1 MLRFNDIADRVLEYD
16 PECDLTLLQRA
27 YVFSAKVHEGQE
39 RLSGEPYLVH
49 PLEVAGILAEMRLDA
64 VTIAAGLLHDTVE
77 DTLAS
82 VEELRRLFG
91 EEVAFLVE
99 GLTKLS
105 KLEFKS
111 AKERQ
116 AENFRKMLI
125 AMSKDIRIL
134 LIKLADRLHN
144 MRTLQFVGEDSRRRI
159 AEETEG
165 IYVPLAHRLGIDWV
179 RRELAD
185 LSFRA
190 LQPEAATELEKKL
203 KGSRKQREKYVEEV
217 IGALSAK
224 LAAAGLVAE
233 LRGRTKELASIHHKM
248 ETQGVS
254 LDEIYDVIAFRM
266 VLEGG
271 REACYA
277 ALGIVHSTWPPV
289 PGRFKDYVALPKP
302 NGYQSLHTTVIGPY
316 GERMEIQIRTQ
327 EMHRNAEFG
336 IAAHWKYKDSGGRS
350 ARDEAKFDWLR
361 QLMERQQELED
372 PHEFLDVVK
381 VDLFPD
387 STFVFTP
394 KGDVIN
400 LPKGATPVDFAYG
413 IHSQVGERCQGARVN
428 GKMVPLRHPLRDGD
442 TVEVLT
448 SPSQRPSKDWLEFVV
463 SGKAR
468 SKIRHAIRQAEN
480 ARARELGRTLL
491 DREMRR
497 AGLSLARAL
506 ERGEIDEVAQQK
518 ARGGADDLLAAV
530 GYGKVPPVVV
540 VRALKPDWKPEP
552 EPAREKPAR
561 GPKQLLELFRRQP
574 KASSTGIRV
583 DGQGDVMVRFA
594 NCCTPLPGDDV
605 IGFVTRGRGVTV
617 HQKDCR
623 LVFHLDPQRRVE
635 VQWDA
640 DAQVARRIRMK
651 VTSRDEPGLLAKIT
665 KTISAAGINIGAA
678 RVTTHQDRTA
688 TQSFDL
694 WVTDVRTLASVM
706 KEIERIKGILSVERV
721 RA

>member
-39 RLSGEPYLVH
+39 RLSGEPYLIH

-77 DTLAS
+77 DTLAT
-82 VEELRRLFG
+82 VEELRDRFG
-91 EEVAFLVE
+91 DEVAFLVE

-105 KLEFKS
+105 KLEWKS

-144 MRTLQFVGEDSRRRI
+144 MRTVQFMPEDSRRRV

-185 LSFRA
+185 LAFRA
-190 LQPEAATELEKKL
+190 LHADAAGELEKKL
-203 KGSRKQREKYVEEV
+203 RGSRKQREKYVEEV
-217 IGALSAK
+217 IGVLSAK
-224 LAAAGLVAE
+224 LTAAGIEAE
-233 LRGRTKELASIHHKM
+233 LRGRPKELASIYHKM
-248 ETQGVS
+248 EAQGIT
-254 LDEIYDVIAFRM
+254 LDDIYDVIAFRI

-316 GERMEIQIRTQ
+316 GERMEVQLRTQ
-327 EMHRNAEFG
+327 EMHRHAEFG
-336 IAAHWKYKDSGGRS
+336 IAAHWKYKDEGGRS
-350 ARDEAKFDWLR
+350 QRDDAKFDWLR
-361 QLMERQQELED
+361 QLMERQQELDD

-387 STFVFTP
+387 ATFVFTP

-400 LPKGATPVDFAYG
+400 LPKGATPVDFAYA

-428 GKMVPLRHPLRDGD
+428 GKMVQLRHKLRDGD
-442 TVEVLT
+442 TVEIVT
-448 SPSQRPSKDWLEFVV
+448 SPSQRPNKDWLDFVV

-468 SKIRHAIRQAEN
+468 SKIRHAIRLAEN
-480 ARARELGRTLL
+480 ARARELGHGLL

-506 ERGEIDEVAQQK
+506 ERGELIEP
-518 ARGGADDLLAAV
+518 ARIRAKGAVDDLLAAV
-530 GYGKVPPVVV
+530 GYGRIQPAAV
-540 VRALKPDWKPEP
+540 VRDLKPEWEPEP
-552 EPAREKPAR
+552 EAQQEKPAR
-561 GPKQLLELFRRQP
+561 GPKLLELFRRPP
-574 KASSTGIRV
+574 KSSKTGIRV
-583 DGQGDVMVRFA
+583 EGQGDVLVRFG
-594 NCCTPLPGDDV
+594 NCCTPLPGDEV
-605 IGFVTRGRGVTV
+605 VGFVTRGRGVTV

-623 LVFHLDPQRRVE
+623 VVFHLDPQRRVDVE
-635 VQWDA
+635 WES
-640 DAQVARRIRMK
+640 DAQVAHRIKMK
-651 VTSRDEPGLLAKIT
+651 VVSRDEPGLLAKIT

-678 RVTTHQDRTA
+678 RVSTHADRTA

-694 WVTDVRTLASVM
+694 WVADVRTLASVM
-706 KEIERIKGILSVERV
+706 KEIQRIKGILSVERV

>member
-185 LSFRA
+185 LAFRA
-190 LQPEAATELEKKL
+190 LQPEAAVELEKKL

-327 EMHRNAEFG
+327 EMHRNAEYG
-336 IAAHWKYKDSGGRS
+336 IAAHWKYKDAGGRN

-442 TVEVLT
+442 TVEILT

-552 EPAREKPAR
+552 EPVREKPAR

-635 VQWDA
+635 VEWDA